1 MAKGYPVEEGAGTYV
16 GLGTSLAIGAK
27 SAHKKEAWEFIK
39 FFLDRE
45 NQITDKMVSSF
56 PTRNEALQAY
66 ISTERNQEPISSWSN
81 GQTKEIKGYSEADRK
96 ELLQILESVQ
106 GLRPDN
112 SELYAIVREE
122 TDGFFNAQ
130 VSLERTLR
138 ALDERIRLYLN
149 ENQ

>member
-1 MAKGYPVEEGAGTYV
+1 
-16 GLGTSLAIGAK
+16 
-27 SAHKKEAWEFIK
+27 
-39 FFLDRE
+39 
-45 NQITDKMVSSF
+45 
-56 PTRNEALQAY
+56 
-66 ISTERNQEPISSWSN
+66 SN

-130 VSLERTLR
+130 VSLERTLQ
-138 ALDERIRLYLN
+138 ALNERIRLYLN